1 MLRTVLIA
9 LVMLPV
15 GMALRR
21 IIGESVPLVPINLIK
36 FLAVRVGM
44 NTLAN

>member
-1 MLRTVLIA
+1 MLTTVLIA
-9 LVMLPV
+9 QVMLPV

-21 IIGESVPLVPINLIK
+21 ITGESVPLVPINLIK

-44 NTLAN
+44 NTPVS